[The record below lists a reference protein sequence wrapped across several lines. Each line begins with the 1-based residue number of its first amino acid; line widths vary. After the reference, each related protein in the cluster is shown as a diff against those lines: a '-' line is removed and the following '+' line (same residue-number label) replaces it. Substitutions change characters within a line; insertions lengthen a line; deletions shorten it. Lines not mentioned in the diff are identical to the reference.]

1 MFFLCKELNSI
12 KIIMIFKQN
21 SKLDNFFV
29 GVLFGLIVAFII
41 TTIIINA
48 NIKEPDLTV
57 WDHYK
62 YFFKNPLSR
71 SRVLLSLKGGAIG
84 VLPLFYLFLNKKM
97 MKAVKGLV
105 AVVALIGIIV
115 VWGILT

>member
-1 MFFLCKELNSI
+1 
-12 KIIMIFKQN
+12 MILKQN
-21 SKLDNFFV
+21 SNLDNFFV
-29 GVLFGLIVAFII
+29 GIISGLIAAFII
-41 TTIIINA
+41 TTIIVHA

-62 YFFKNPLSR
+62 GFFKNPFFKSR
-71 SRVLLSLKGGAIG
+71 ILLSLKGGAIG

-97 MKAVKGLV
+97 MKAVKGLI
-105 AVVALIGIIV
+105 AVVALIGILV